1 MRFYPKGEFSQNEV
15 ADSIKNNQ
23 ILNHYASIV
32 NGGLTGIN
40 FGPDSVRR
48 EQRGTEAFYST
59 EVFTGTST
67 INLTNAEI
75 NGGTYII
82 PQLDEVVS
90 LEEGWVVGSINITYE
105 KWGPTNN
112 TTNDLP
118 AGGTPNYSRWIVF
131 LDGNV
136 VAETDRVFTRFYTIN
151 LPFAFPTTA
160 GEHRISV
167 GVESVEFAET
177 DNPTNNSRQLSIY
190 NYHNIFR
197 NIKR

>member
-1 MRFYPKGEFSQNEV
+1 MRLYPKGEFSQNEV

-23 ILNHYASIV
+23 ILNSYASVV

-48 EQRGTEAFYST
+48 DQRGTATFYKT
-59 EVFTGTST
+59 HVFTGTST
-67 INLTNAEI
+67 TNLTNANI

-82 PQLDEVVS
+82 PA
-90 LEEGWVVGSINITYE
+90 LEQTVALEDGWVVGAINITYE
-105 KWGPTNN
+105 KWGPTSNV
-112 TTNDLP
+112 TNDLP
-118 AGGTPNYSRWIVF
+118 GGGTPNYVRWIVF

-136 VAETDRVFTRFYTIN
+136 VAETDRIFTRFYTVN

-160 GEHRISV
+160 GNHTISI
-167 GVESVEFAET
+167 GVETVEFSET
-177 DNPTNNSRQLSIY
+177 DNPTSNTRQLSIY
-190 NYHNIFR
+190 NYHNFYR